1 MLKEFRIHNLA
12 IIDELAMEL
21 SPGLNVLTGETGA
34 GKSII
39 LGALDLILGERASA
53 EDIRTGCTEARVEA
67 VFDCSELSAVKEF
80 LEDNSLPHNEG
91 EVILRREISRSGK
104 GRCLLNGVLVPLYQL
119 KALGELLVDLHGQ
132 HQHQSLLSRTAQ
144 LDVLDA
150 FGDYS
155 DLLDAY
161 RTTYKAYREKQ
172 KTYFDLSRSEQD
184 MERRKGFLQFQID
197 EIRKARLVENEDSE
211 LEIERTRLLNAEKLI
226 LTARTIHDLLYEG
239 EKQGT
244 SVVQLLAQADAEL
257 ATLVS
262 IEPTMRHLTD
272 TLADVKA
279 KIEDV
284 AAAARDYANSIDQDP
299 KRLDEVETR
308 LELIRKL
315 KRKYGTAI
323 VDILSQLEAFELEL
337 SQLVHRSDELATLE
351 KELAE
356 LGSRLEQLGEQLSQ
370 RRKENARRLER
381 RLVAELKELH
391 MPRTRFTVKF
401 WRAERA
407 ADDLPVHHSSY
418 AFMASGVDE
427 MEFLIS
433 PNPGEDLRPLK
444 KIASG
449 GELSRIMLALKT
461 LTAGKDQIPTLVFD
475 EIDVGISGKA
485 ADRLGEKMAQLGR
498 THQIICITHLPHIAA
513 RATTHYAVNKT
524 LDKARTITIVCKL
537 DYNTRLEE
545 LARLLDGKG
554 ESSISRKHAEE
565 MLRANPALNQ
575 SA

>member
-1 MLKEFRIHNLA
+1 MLREFHIHNLA

-21 SPGLNVLTGETGA
+21 SLGLNVLTGETGA

-39 LGALDLILGERASA
+39 LGALNLILGERASA

-67 VFDCSELSAVKEF
+67 VFDCSARRPVNEF
-80 LEDNSLPHNEG
+80 LEENNLPLNEG
-91 EVILRREISRSGK
+91 EVIVRREITRSGK
-104 GRCLLNGVLVPLYQL
+104 GRCLVNGVLLPLYQL

-155 DLLDAY
+155 NVLEEY

-172 KTYFDLSRSEQD
+172 KAHSALSQSEQEV
-184 MERRKGFLQFQID
+184 ERRKGFLQFQID
-197 EIRKARLVENEDSE
+197 EISKARLAENEDSE
-211 LEIERTRLLNAEKLI
+211 LELERARLLNAEKLT
-226 LTARTIHDLLYEG
+226 LAATTLYDLLYEG

-257 ATLVS
+257 TTLIS
-262 IEPTMRHLTD
+262 TEPNMGHLAD
-272 TLADVKA
+272 TLAEIKA

-284 AAAARDYANSIDQDP
+284 AAAARSYAGCIEKDP
-299 KRLDEVETR
+299 ERLDEVESR

-315 KRKYGTAI
+315 KRKYGSTVA
-323 VDILSQLEAFELEL
+323 DILSQLEAFKKEL
-337 SQLVHRSDELATLE
+337 SQLEHRSDELTVLE
-351 KELAE
+351 RELDE
-356 LGSRLEQLGEQLSQ
+356 LGSRVEQLAEELSQ
-370 RRKENARRLER
+370 RRKESARTFER
-381 RLVAELKELH
+381 RLVAELKELN
-391 MPRTRFTVKF
+391 MPRTRFTVQF

-407 ADDLPVHHSSY
+407 TDELPVHRSPYSFT
-418 AFMASGVDE
+418 ANGADQ

-449 GELSRIMLALKT
+449 GELSRIMLALKS
-461 LTAGKDQIPTLVFD
+461 LTAGKDRIPTLVFD

-485 ADRLGEKMAQLGR
+485 ADRLGDKMAQLGR

-513 RATTHYAVNKT
+513 RATTHYAVSKT
-524 LDKARTITIVCKL
+524 VEKARTVTFVQRL
-537 DYNTRLEE
+537 DYHTRLEE

-565 MLRANPALNQ
+565 MLRANPTLKL